1 MDYSNQTFTRTSF
14 ANSKFRELD
23 MPNIEIEDACLSGA
37 KISDAN
43 YDGMTI
49 DGILLNDLFLGHFFR
64 LQAVTYPG
72 PEVLRKHRSAVE
84 ALREASGS
92 LENADKVVDYID
104 RAGEFFC
111 EFVDNAGFR
120 LHCVVPGGAVNCRM
134 TLDENSSPLQVT
146 FK

>member
-1 MDYSNQTFTRTSF
+1 MDYSNQTFSGTSF
-14 ANSKFRELD
+14 ANSKFQGLD

-64 LQAVTYPG
+64 LQAVTYP
-72 PEVLRKHRSAVE
+72 EREILSEHRSAVE
-84 ALREASGS
+84 ALRGTAAGREH
-92 LENADKVVDYID
+92 ADKVVDYIS

-111 EFVDNAGFR
+111 EFVDKTEFK
-120 LHCVVPGGAVNCRM
+120 LHCVVPGGAVNCRLSLGADG
-134 TLDENSSPLQVT
+134 TPVEIA
-146 FK
+146 FE